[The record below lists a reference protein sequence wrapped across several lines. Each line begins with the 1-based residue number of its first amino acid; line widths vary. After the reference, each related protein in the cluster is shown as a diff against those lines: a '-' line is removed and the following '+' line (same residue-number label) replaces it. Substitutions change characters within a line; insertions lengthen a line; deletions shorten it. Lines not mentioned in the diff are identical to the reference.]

1 MNPDVFLPIAFSI
14 MIALLVLMVVVGL
27 PRGKR
32 MQKTNEQIEANQR
45 KQMELA
51 ERQTKAVERI
61 AAALEQR
68 SAGK

>member
-1 MNPDVFLPIAFSI
+1 MTLDTFLVIAFTV
-14 MIALLVLMVVVGL
+14 MIALLCLMVAVGI

-45 KQMELA
+45 RQMELA

-61 AAALEQR
+61 AEALE
-68 SAGK
+68 AHK

>member
-1 MNPDVFLPIAFSI
+1 MTPDTFLIIAFTV
-14 MIALLVLMVVVGL
+14 MIALLGLMVAVGI

-45 KQMELA
+45 RQMELA

-61 AAALEQR
+61 ADALEAR
-68 SAGK
+68 K